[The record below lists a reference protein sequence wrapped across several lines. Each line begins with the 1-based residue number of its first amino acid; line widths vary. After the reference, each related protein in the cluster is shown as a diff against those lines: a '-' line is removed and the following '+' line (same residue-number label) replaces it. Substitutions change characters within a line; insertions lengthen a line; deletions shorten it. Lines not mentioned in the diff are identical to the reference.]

1 MLGEKA
7 QLNAC
12 KDIVAIVDK
21 LMNTLELGPE
31 NAAANT
37 SGGNSETM
45 YSQHLLVV
53 ALQELGKYS
62 RFSCLI
68 PPVSFHFNIDLFFQA
83 LSFCVSAPPSEVSFP
98 TAAAAPFGRSMFF
111 SPYSSILAPPRVSP
125 QHGRCGEKEVCYE
138 RT

>member
-62 RFSCLI
+62 
-68 PPVSFHFNIDLFFQA
+68 SFNCQ
-83 LSFCVSAPPSEVSFP
+83 
-98 TAAAAPFGRSMFF
+98 MQ
-111 SPYSSILAPPRVSP
+111 PR
-125 QHGRCGEKEVCYE
+125 
-138 RT
+138 

>member
-62 RFSCLI
+62 RF
-68 PPVSFHFNIDLFFQA
+68 D
-83 LSFCVSAPPSEVSFP
+83 CV
-98 TAAAAPFGRSMFF
+98 M
-111 SPYSSILAPPRVSP
+111 PPRVISNFRNSF
-125 QHGRCGEKEVCYE
+125 QH
-138 RT
+138 